1 MTLLTEPRE
10 GSSCVGKIKF
20 SFDRVGFETTSRQ
33 TVSAENVV
41 DICLEVR
48 IEDIR

>member
-1 MTLLTEPRE
+1 MPLLTEPRE
-10 GSSCVGKIKF
+10 GSSCGGKIKF
-20 SFDRVGFETTSRQ
+20 SFDGVGFEINYRQ

>member
-1 MTLLTEPRE
+1 MMLLTEPGD
-10 GSSCVGKIKF
+10 GSDCVGKIKS
-20 SFDRVGFETTSRQ
+20 SFDRVGFDIIYRQ

-41 DICLEVR
+41 DICLEMR